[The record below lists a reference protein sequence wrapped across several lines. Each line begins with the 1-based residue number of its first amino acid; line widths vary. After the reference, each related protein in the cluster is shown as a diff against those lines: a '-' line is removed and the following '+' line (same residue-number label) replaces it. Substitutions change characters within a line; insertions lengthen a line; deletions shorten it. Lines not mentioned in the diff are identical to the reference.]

1 MDATH
6 TDVLYTQVVISTTTD
21 FDLISE
27 SWAPLNIVKVDH
39 VEVFLPRRGQEVPL
53 RMDVAFLQEA
63 LKNNIVVQWLANF
76 IQFNWL
82 AFLKRIRYTI
92 FILGLTDLTVEG
104 FPRVCDHLLIT
115 GDSHDIS
122 SRQPLLQAQQM
133 DNLLR
138 SCASAWANQRIFFR
152 LIICETETADQSG
165 WFITVTRA
173 AHWLFF

>member
-76 IQFNWL
+76 IQFN
-82 AFLKRIRYTI
+82 
-92 FILGLTDLTVEG
+92 
-104 FPRVCDHLLIT
+104 
-115 GDSHDIS
+115 
-122 SRQPLLQAQQM
+122 
-133 DNLLR
+133 
-138 SCASAWANQRIFFR
+138 
-152 LIICETETADQSG
+152 
-165 WFITVTRA
+165 
-173 AHWLFF
+173 